1 MEHDKPRSPS
11 KVGNPFRGLERGAWI
26 ATALLLAPLVL
37 SNAALP
43 QEEADAI
50 DPQELV
56 KRIQEGMHEIDQNLA
71 DASAAGVRE
80 KMSQN
85 VRYMEELLKDT
96 QNQSRFVISAL
107 DELIKSIKYRKCGS
121 GGGNQMQPPPDSS
134 NKEEQKP
141 RSEQG
146 DQELKEN
153 PSNQEEEGKPED
165 ARPKE
170 AQGEKNRAK
179 NPPPQKPPE
188 EVDHPDVSERWGV
201 LPPKI
206 QNDIL
211 NFNIESFPEK
221 YRKWLEEYYKR
232 INQRKR
238 R

>member
-1 MEHDKPRSPS
+1 MEQDKRRSPII
-11 KVGNPFRGLERGAWI
+11 VGDRCRGLKRVAWI
-26 ATALLLAPLVL
+26 AAALLLSPLIL
-37 SNAALP
+37 SNAALS
-43 QEEADAI
+43 QEEADAV

-56 KRIQEGMHEIDQNLA
+56 KRIQEGMREIDQNLA

-80 KMSQN
+80 KMNQN
-85 VRYMEELLKDT
+85 IRYMEELLKDT
-96 QNQSRFVISAL
+96 QNRSRFVISAL

-153 PSNQEEEGKPED
+153 PTNQEKEGKPED
-165 ARPKE
+165 ARPEE
-170 AQGEKNRAK
+170 AKGEKNRAD
-179 NPPPQKPPE
+179 NPPPKKPPE
-188 EVDHPDVSERWGV
+188 EVDHPDVSDRWGV

-211 NFNIESFPEK
+211 NFNIENFPEK